1 MQVIAYWIVIRRLG
15 KHSVTPEFKT
25 GKWDDETIFH
35 GGVELSLFASMSK
48 NTQDFVEHHIISQM
62 ILYITI
68 VLMVV
73 IFTELAI

>member
-35 GGVELSLFASMSK
+35 GGVELSLFASMRK

-62 ILYITI
+62 ILYMTI